1 MKKIII
7 FSLILISAYSC
18 IKKKA
23 LKYDP
28 ELVGTWV
35 SNEDSSVYSWLI
47 ITPDGTGTY
56 STHGNNEEEAVGE
69 VKYSLFERKMWIGKE
84 KFKVLVW
91 RSGKTDGVS
100 SYPTKKYKTLKD
112 TVYVIDEKMTLKTGA
127 LGRTI
132 DFYRIKQ

>member
-7 FSLILISAYSC
+7 YSLLLISAYSC

-23 LKYDP
+23 LKTDP

-35 SNEDSSVYSWLI
+35 SNEDSTVYSWLI
-47 ITPDGTGTY
+47 ITPEGVGTY
-56 STHGNNEEEAVGE
+56 ATYGNDEAEAVGD
-69 VKYSLFERKMWIGKE
+69 VKYSVFERKMWIGKE

-91 RSGKTDGVS
+91 RSGRLDGIGFLKT
-100 SYPTKKYKTLKD
+100 KEYKTRKD
-112 TVYVIDEKMTLKTGA
+112 TTYNVDEKMVLKTGA

-132 DFYRIKQ
+132 NFFRIAK